1 MGYSS
6 DFMPY
11 MGEVPEKPN
20 QMVLAGFSGH
30 GMPLI
35 LLCAKAIAQM
45 VRSGT
50 SFEETGVPSLFKVTK
65 ERLASQKN
73 EILEGHNKENLRAK
87 L

>member
-11 MGEVPEKPN
+11 VGDMPGKPN
-20 QMVLAGFSGH
+20 QMVIAGFTGH

-35 LLCAKAIAQM
+35 LLCAKALADM
-45 VRSGT
+45 ARNGT
-50 SFEETGVPSLFKVTK
+50 AFVKTGVPSVFQVTE
-65 ERLASQKN
+65 ERLASDKN
-73 EILEGHNKENLRAK
+73 EILEAHKRENHSK

>member
-11 MGEVPEKPN
+11 VGEIPRKPN
-20 QMVLAGFSGH
+20 QMILAGFSGH

-35 LLCAKAIAQM
+35 LLCAKAVANM
-45 VRSGT
+45 VRTGASL
-50 SFEETGVPSLFKVTK
+50 EMTGVPSVFQVTE
-65 ERLASQKN
+65 ERLATQKN
-73 EILEGHNKENLRAK
+73 EVLEGHLEDYPQSK